1 MNTTDKLNSGL
12 ATFTLSGKGRA
23 WTYRLER
30 VADERGTI
38 TFAKILVNGRWCYLG
53 VYDSEHQY
61 VRLTSASRF
70 DAKSVAYRALSW
82 YLGRVWAS
90 GEAQVAA
97 DGFTVTFVGEEP
109 AQKQQAPAPV
119 VEQPAPAKVK
129 LQQQQID
136 AFYRAINRK
145 VSTVAQKR
153 KHRIYDKLAAGN
165 AFTGTVDVQRAGDVR
180 RQPKFQLS
188 LLGAGSGNRRR
199 RRSNLDNA
207 GRFGSL
213 AV

>member
-1 MNTTDKLNSGL
+1 MNTTDKLNSGN

-30 VADERGTI
+30 VTDERGTI
-38 TFAKILVNGRWCYLG
+38 TFAKILINGRWCYLG

-70 DAKSVAYRALSW
+70 DSKSVAYRALSW

-97 DGFTVTFVGEEP
+97 DGFTVSFVGEEP
-109 AQKQQAPAPV
+109 AEKQQAPV
-119 VEQPAPAKVK
+119 KVE

-145 VSTVAQKR
+145 ASTVAQKR
-153 KHRIYDKLAAGN
+153 KHRVYDKLAAGN

-188 LLGAGSGNRRR
+188 LLGVGGGSRRR